1 MEKLAYSCL
10 SDLQAKTR
18 IVARRCAKTEPSL
31 KEINDV
37 AKLMRLVIN
46 ASKEAMSENAFG
58 DKIQHILST
67 SGNELT
73 LSVNLRLVDLDVF
86 NVSVSH
92 TITSSQNP
100 DSIHIEWADDRI
112 KKELSSRGLKRTA
125 LSDGAPSLLVTI
137 QDAQLDH
144 SIYDYKGAEALA
156 DEVAASRRKILGMVA
171 SGVAAKRGNQV
182 DYPNPRVG
190 NIDKG
195 TTRSWYFK
203 AVSRGQ
209 TIFEI
214 SVTDH
219 PKQDDQ
225 LERQQIREDVRFLY
239 QNRALVVSS
248 FPCPA
253 SMQLWTRNCG
263 LLAV

>member
-1 MEKLAYSCL
+1 L
-10 SDLQAKTR
+10 
-18 IVARRCAKTEPSL
+18 
-31 KEINDV
+31 
-37 AKLMRLVIN
+37 
-46 ASKEAMSENAFG
+46 
-58 DKIQHILST
+58 
-67 SGNELT
+67 
-73 LSVNLRLVDLDVF
+73 

-144 SIYDYKGAEALA
+144 AIYDYKGVEALA
-156 DEVAASRRKILGMVA
+156 DEVAGSRRKILGMVA

-182 DYPNPRVG
+182 DYPSPRVG

-203 AVSRGQ
+203 AASRGQ
-209 TIFEI
+209 TLFEI

-225 LERQQIREDVRFLY
+225 LERQRTREDVRFLY
-239 QNRALVVSS
+239 QNRALIEAGVPFLNPYPKNTQTKIVVAGKVQQVIDHLSENLEEYRDRVE
-248 FPCPA
+248 
-253 SMQLWTRNCG
+253 QRL
-263 LLAV
+263 